1 MSEGGSSSSHPPVAR
16 IYALLT
22 LMVFFWAINFVIA
35 RIALREFPSLLAA
48 SIRACLAGLILLP
61 IYLWKGRKYDKEPWT
76 LADVPKLFILGVL
89 GVTFNQALFLL
100 GLERTS
106 TPHAAIIAGMLPIQ
120 VLIISSFLGI
130 EVLSIRRL
138 TGMGIALSGVAVLQL
153 ARDTGGHPATLL
165 GDLFILLSGT
175 AFAMFAVFGKRVTAK
190 HGALTVNTF
199 AFLGGGSLLIP
210 VIIWQSAGFDYS
222 RVSTGAWLSILY
234 MALFPSVIAYL
245 IFYYALTHIAASR
258 VSTFG
263 YLQPLMATALGLWL
277 LGDQITGILVAGGS
291 LVLTGVFLTERA

>member
-1 MSEGGSSSSHPPVAR
+1 LSEGGSSRPPVAR

-22 LMVFFWAINFVIA
+22 LMVFFWALNFVIA

-48 SIRACLAGLILLP
+48 SLRACLAGLLLLP
-61 IYLWKGRKYDKEPWT
+61 IYLWKGRQYDKEPWT
-76 LADVPKLFILGVL
+76 LSDVPKLFLLGVV
-89 GVTFNQALFLL
+89 GVTFNQALFLM

-106 TPHAAIIAGMLPIQ
+106 TPHAAIIAGLLPIQ
-120 VLIISSFLGI
+120 VLIISSFLGL
-130 EVLSIRRL
+130 EMLSVRRL
-138 TGMGIALSGVAVLQL
+138 AGMGVALSGVAVLQL
-153 ARDTGGHPATLL
+153 ARNTGGHPATLL
-165 GDLFILLSGT
+165 GDVLVLLSGT
-175 AFAMFAVFGKRVTAK
+175 AFAMFAVFGKKMTAR

-199 AFLGGGSLLIP
+199 AFIGGGSLLIP
-210 VIIWQSAGFDYS
+210 VIVWQSVGFDYAG
-222 RVSTGAWLSILY
+222 VTAAAWLSMLY
-234 MALFPSVIAYL
+234 MAVFPSIVAYL

-277 LGDQITGILVAGGS
+277 LGDQITGTLVAGGS

>member
-61 IYLWKGRKYDKEPWT
+61 IYLWKGRQYDKEPWT

-120 VLIISSFLGI
+120 VLKWLG
-130 EVLSIRRL
+130 V
-138 TGMGIALSGVAVLQL
+138 
-153 ARDTGGHPATLL
+153 
-165 GDLFILLSGT
+165 
-175 AFAMFAVFGKRVTAK
+175 
-190 HGALTVNTF
+190 
-199 AFLGGGSLLIP
+199 
-210 VIIWQSAGFDYS
+210 
-222 RVSTGAWLSILY
+222 
-234 MALFPSVIAYL
+234 
-245 IFYYALTHIAASR
+245 
-258 VSTFG
+258 
-263 YLQPLMATALGLWL
+263 QP
-277 LGDQITGILVAGGS
+277 
-291 LVLTGVFLTERA
+291 